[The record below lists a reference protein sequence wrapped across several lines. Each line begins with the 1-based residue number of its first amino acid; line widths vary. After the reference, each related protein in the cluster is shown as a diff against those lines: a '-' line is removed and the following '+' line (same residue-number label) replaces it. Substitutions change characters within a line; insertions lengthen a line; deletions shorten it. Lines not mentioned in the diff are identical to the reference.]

1 MGNFTTCID
10 YNRIDKSA
18 DNLYD
23 FSVMIGHE
31 YGGNL
36 SPLNTVASNLISL
49 GSNHDNCFN
58 SCLTSLENVSNS
70 TSEITTEISNLA
82 QVLSATSSAFK
93 AAEDKI
99 NGVTTQDEGITELL
113 ENINGIYDTE
123 HSTTISPDAIK
134 WNADKFKEE
143 EIIDEEIKQQI
154 ETTIKETN
162 AQIVKA
168 KTKNKLLGDM
178 DPSLAATIITSGT
191 RLSGLTFLRS
201 LTQSD
206 IAAITNVDIKPI
218 PYKNEE
224 AWKQAIKD
232 AYMRNGISETKAEK
246 LAELYIE
253 DYKKNNPGR
262 LRDSVTIEES
272 DAATTGESST
282 SSSTSSS
289 SSNTGNVGGSTGTSG
304 GNASSSGENNAVQFR
319 KEPSSSTTES
329 TKSEGTKVES
339 KPESNTVESKPTTDN
354 NSSTNTDNNNTN
366 TDNNSSSTN
375 TDNNNTNTD
384 NNNSSTNTDN
394 NNTNTDNNN
403 SSTNT
408 GNNNGSN
415 INTNPIPETPPSN
428 NNSSNNTNNN
438 TNSNYIGSSNNGNKY
453 SNNNN
458 TTTPIPE
465 ESNNVATTTPSA
477 PESDNSIID
486 NSGNELSVI
495 SIDKE
500 PTGSQGTTSKSN
512 DGGSVIPIVLGV
524 GAAGAA
530 AVAGAKIIKDRK
542 EQSGANE
549 TNEDNFNQEN
559 NDSDFSY
566 IGDYNNGFENDNKD
580 ESGKYKA
587 GNVNK
592 LILDDTP
599 EDIKIEENFSGFDEK
614 GEELE

>member
-123 HSTTISPDAIK
+123 HSTTISPDDVI

-168 KTKNKLLGDM
+168 NMGNKLLGDT
-178 DPSLAATIITSGT
+178 DQSLLETIITSDT
-191 RLSGLTFLRS
+191 NLTLLTS
-201 LTQSD
+201 LTQSN
-206 IAAITNVDIKPI
+206 IAALGKIDIKSES
-218 PYKNEE
+218 YANEE
-224 AWKQAIKD
+224 DWKQAIKH

-253 DYKKNNPGR
+253 DYKNNNSVEF
-262 LRDSVTIEES
+262 RDSVTIEES

-375 TDNNNTNTD
+375 TDNNN
-384 NNNSSTNTDN
+384 
-394 NNTNTDNNN
+394 
-403 SSTNT
+403 
-408 GNNNGSN
+408 GSN

-453 SNNNN
+453 SNNNS

-500 PTGSQGTTSKSN
+500 PTSSQGTTSKSN

>member
-123 HSTTISPDAIK
+123 HSTTISPDDVI

-168 KTKNKLLGDM
+168 NMGNKLLGDT
-178 DPSLAATIITSGT
+178 DQSLLETIITSDT
-191 RLSGLTFLRS
+191 NLTLLTS
-201 LTQSD
+201 LTQSN
-206 IAAITNVDIKPI
+206 IAALGKIDIKSES
-218 PYKNEE
+218 YKNEE
-224 AWKQAIKD
+224 DWKQAIKH

-253 DYKKNNPGR
+253 DYKNNNSVEF
-262 LRDSVTIEES
+262 RDSVTIEES
-272 DAATTGESST
+272 DAARTGESST

-366 TDNNSSSTN
+366 TDNNNSSTN

-453 SNNNN
+453 SNNNS

>member
-1 MGNFTTCID
+1 MFLLIGIVTG
-10 YNRIDKSA
+10 RA
-18 DNLYD
+18 YD
-23 FSVMIGHE
+23 FKVDGFYYNIVSISDRTVEVTHSNNGRYAKPTYNPGTLPSYTGDIVIPSSVEFQGRTFRVIGIGE
-31 YGGNL
+31 EAFAY
-36 SPLNTVASNLISL
+36 STITSIKFPPTVKYI
-49 GSNHDNCFN
+49 G
-58 SCLTSLENVSNS
+58 
-70 TSEITTEISNLA
+70 
-82 QVLSATSSAFK
+82 SSAFFRMEFYYSFVIPK
-93 AAEDKI
+93 TIDIVLDFPTSNHKI
-99 NGVTTQDEGITELL
+99 
-113 ENINGIYDTE
+113 
-123 HSTTISPDAIK
+123 
-134 WNADKFKEE
+134 
-143 EIIDEEIKQQI
+143 
-154 ETTIKETN
+154 
-162 AQIVKA
+162 
-168 KTKNKLLGDM
+168 
-178 DPSLAATIITSGT
+178 
-191 RLSGLTFLRS
+191 
-201 LTQSD
+201 
-206 IAAITNVDIKPI
+206 
-218 PYKNEE
+218 
-224 AWKQAIKD
+224 
-232 AYMRNGISETKAEK
+232 
-246 LAELYIE
+246 
-253 DYKKNNPGR
+253 
-262 LRDSVTIEES
+262 TIEES
-272 DAATTGESST
+272 DAARTGESST

-458 TTTPIPE
+458 TTTPVPE

-549 TNEDNFNQEN
+549 TDEDNFNQEN

>member
-10 YNRIDKSA
+10 YNRIDR
-18 DNLYD
+18 
-23 FSVMIGHE
+23 SVN
-31 YGGNL
+31 NL
-36 SPLNTVASNLISL
+36 SNFYNEIGKEYIITRASNPLYIVALKLKAL
-49 GSNHDNCFN
+49 GTEHDNCFN
-58 SCLTSLENVSNS
+58 SCLKSVESLRDI
-70 TSEITTEISNLA
+70 TSEITTE
-82 QVLSATSSAFK
+82 VSALVEALTITSQAFK
-93 AAEDKI
+93 AAE
-99 NGVTTQDEGITELL
+99 
-113 ENINGIYDTE
+113 
-123 HSTTISPDAIK
+123 HSPTISPDDVI

-143 EIIDEEIKQQI
+143 GIIDEEIKQQL
-154 ETTIKETN
+154 EEAMLKTKT
-162 AQIVKA
+162 QIVKA
-168 KTKNKLLGDM
+168 KMGNKLLGDM
-178 DPSLAATIITSGT
+178 DQSLLETIITSDT
-191 RLSGLTFLRS
+191 NLTLLTS
-201 LTQSD
+201 LTQSN
-206 IAAITNVDIKPI
+206 IAALGKIDIKSES
-218 PYKNEE
+218 YKNEE
-224 AWKQAIKD
+224 DWKQAIKH

-253 DYKKNNPGR
+253 DYKNNNSVEF
-262 LRDSVTIEES
+262 RDSVTIEES
-272 DAATTGESST
+272 DAARTGESST

-366 TDNNSSSTN
+366 TDNN
-375 TDNNNTNTD
+375 
-384 NNNSSTNTDN
+384 NSSTNTDN

-453 SNNNN
+453 SNNNS